1 MSTLETSESG
11 YVSEDEE
18 PEDTA
23 DYDFRYSGGE
33 LFSADGYHQ
42 SAPETHHRSS
52 SPANSNTSSWVRTTG
67 VKMIDSGT
75 TLVLKGD
82 SVSTSSN
89 MSTIP
94 PPMM

>member
-1 MSTLETSESG
+1 MPTLETSESG

-42 SAPETHHRSS
+42 SAPEPHHRSS
-52 SPANSNTSSWVRTTG
+52 SRANNNALSWVRITG
-67 VKMIDSGT
+67 VNDG
-75 TLVLKGD
+75 G
-82 SVSTSSN
+82 
-89 MSTIP
+89 
-94 PPMM
+94 